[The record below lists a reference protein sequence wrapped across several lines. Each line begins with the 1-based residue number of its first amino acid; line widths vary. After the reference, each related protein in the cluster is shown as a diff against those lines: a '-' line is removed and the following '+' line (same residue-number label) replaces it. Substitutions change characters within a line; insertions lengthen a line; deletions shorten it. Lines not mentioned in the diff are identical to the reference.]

1 MENDRAGKVKKKKK
15 EAEEMEQEL
24 LQEIASYW
32 GTRAEGYSEV
42 NEKELAGSQREA
54 WLHVLEEQF
63 PEKKKEE
70 MKILDIGTG
79 PGFFPMIL
87 SEAGYT
93 VAAVDYTEEMLEKA
107 KENLGKYTKY
117 GLERVTL
124 QRMDAQNLEFAD
136 ETFDVV
142 ISRNLTWN
150 LEKPEQAYQEWMR
163 VLKPGGVLLNFDAN
177 WYGYLYDEEKK
188 EAYEADRKKVEEQQ
202 LDDHYLCTDIDRM
215 ENIARQVPL
224 SAMERPAWDTKVLE
238 SLGVCSIQTD
248 SEIWKRVWSEEERLN
263 YASTPMFLVRA
274 EKSAEQ
280 SFQLG
285 DVTVRRG
292 EKYQGDISF
301 ANGDI
306 VLPGTIICGKLP
318 GKTMMITGGV
328 HSGEYVGIQAC
339 VELGAEL
346 QPEKTVGTI
355 VILKVL
361 NRPAFENRA
370 GSLGLSDGKNLN
382 RVFPGNPNGTEMERL
397 AWAITKEVYPKV
409 DYYIDL
415 HSGDDF
421 EALTPYVY
429 YAGKAAQEVTEVSR
443 KMAEQVDVPY
453 MVRSMVSSGGA
464 YNYAASKGIA
474 SILLERGGMGAWTS
488 EEVNSDKRDVR
499 NILSSLDIYQIR
511 RDVRNYVPM
520 EVTDVCYQAASEDGL
535 WYPAAKPGDMVAE
548 GALLGTIRDYNGKL
562 RETCRAEYTGVVLY
576 QTGSLQVT
584 EGGPVVAYGRI
595 VREPEYDDR
604 KEQIIHYWE
613 KRSESFLEQR
623 RSELANP
630 IAKRWMKEIEKQI
643 PAGRRLKIL
652 DVGCGAGF
660 FSILLAKEGHE
671 VFGIDLTPEMIENA
685 IQLAEEENADCCFQ
699 VMDAEN
705 PMFADETFDVV
716 ISRNLTW
723 TLPNAEHAYGEW
735 MRVLKTGGV
744 LLNFDAN
751 YGKEDVADTKGLPE
765 AHAHFKVGNE
775 MLEECERIKSQL
787 PISRKNRPA
796 YDVAVL
802 CENTAGEIRIDTS
815 LGKRIYL
822 EKDEFYNPAP
832 MFSIC
837 AVKQ

>member
-1 MENDRAGKVKKKKK
+1 MENGRAGKVKKKKK
-15 EAEEMEQEL
+15 EAEDMEQEL

-63 PEKKKEE
+63 PEKEE

-93 VAAVDYTEEMLEKA
+93 VTAVDYTEEMLEKA

-263 YASTPMFLVRA
+263 YASTPMFLVCA

-318 GKTMMITGGV
+318 GKTMLITGGV

-397 AWAITKEVYPKV
+397 AWAITKEGYPKV

-499 NILSSLDIYQIR
+499 NILSSLGMYQIR

-604 KEQIIHYWE
+604 KEQIVHYWE

-735 MRVLKTGGV
+735 MRVLKTDGV

-787 PISRKNRPA
+787 PISRKYRPA